1 MIDLHMHSLYSDG
14 TEDVETIIHKVAR
27 AGIKYFSIT
36 DHDIADSAREIFSSE
51 KLQGLIKEYGLT
63 YVTGIEFTCKF
74 NDYKMHIL
82 GYDYDP
88 NLSQIKVFEDEIM
101 TSLKEKDFYRDTELE
116 KKGYIFSQDSINFLK
131 TKKNI
136 RKLDVANCLV
146 KDGYFNDNQE
156 AIRVA
161 LDPIKYPR
169 SYRLDGK
176 QVVKTLSDAGVKM
189 VWAHSL
195 HGINEK
201 PLSLEEV
208 ETQIVE
214 LKKIGLSG
222 LECYYSLYNKE
233 EIEGLKKIAEKH
245 GLFITCGSDYHGTN
259 KYVNLT
265 ELSCDGTT
273 PKDDEIIVTKTFK
286 HIIK

>member
-1 MIDLHMHSLYSDG
+1 
-14 TEDVETIIHKVAR
+14 
-27 AGIKYFSIT
+27 
-36 DHDIADSAREIFSSE
+36 
-51 KLQGLIKEYGLT
+51 
-63 YVTGIEFTCKF
+63 
-74 NDYKMHIL
+74 
-82 GYDYDP
+82 
-88 NLSQIKVFEDEIM
+88 
-101 TSLKEKDFYRDTELE
+101 
-116 KKGYIFSQDSINFLK
+116 
-131 TKKNI
+131 
-136 RKLDVANCLV
+136 
-146 KDGYFNDNQE
+146 
-156 AIRVA
+156 
-161 LDPIKYPR
+161 
-169 SYRLDGK
+169 
-176 QVVKTLSDAGVKM
+176 M